1 MKTTPYSEIPL
12 RTMGRTGEKVSA
24 IGLGGF
30 HIGARMAEDE
40 SIRIMRYAIDNGITF
55 MDNCWDYNEGASEIR
70 MGKALKDGYRNK
82 VFLMTKIDAHTA
94 KAANQQLEES
104 MRRLQAETIDL
115 LQFHEVIRMTDPERI
130 FRPGGSMEAVLAAK
144 KAGKIRY
151 IGFTGHKSPDIHLKM
166 LQTAKENNFLFD
178 TVQMPLNVMDYHY
191 DSFEKKVLP
200 VAFKENIGILAMKPM
215 GAGVI
220 LKSNTVTPRECLH
233 YTMSLPVSVVIT
245 GFQTMEILKETIE
258 SARCYTPMTE
268 ERCAAIL
275 AKTALAAADGK
286 FERYKTEGV
295 HDGTIHNPQFLG
307 EE

>member
-1 MKTTPYSEIPL
+1 
-12 RTMGRTGEKVSA
+12 
-24 IGLGGF
+24 
-30 HIGARMAEDE
+30 
-40 SIRIMRYAIDNGITF
+40 
-55 MDNCWDYNEGASEIR
+55 
-70 MGKALKDGYRNK
+70 
-82 VFLMTKIDAHTA
+82 
-94 KAANQQLEES
+94 
-104 MRRLQAETIDL
+104 
-115 LQFHEVIRMTDPERI
+115 
-130 FRPGGSMEAVLAAK
+130 
-144 KAGKIRY
+144 
-151 IGFTGHKSPDIHLKM
+151 
-166 LQTAKENNFLFD
+166 
-178 TVQMPLNVMDYHY
+178 
-191 DSFEKKVLP
+191 
-200 VAFKENIGILAMKPM
+200 MKPM

-275 AKTALAAADGK
+275 AKTALAAAEGK